1 MIINETKI
9 VIDKDNNSTTHNG
22 VSYALYKRLKKSAKM
37 VGLTEDNHLVI
48 VTITDKQLIGGRNL
62 HRGKAVELSEN
73 VVMFDGD
80 TYDYNKRNKS
90 VMVVRKDKYRFEKAE
105 LYVHVEA

>member
-9 VIDKDNNSTTHNG
+9 VIDSDNNSTTNNG
-22 VSYALYKRLKKSAKM
+22 VSYALYKRLKKSARF
-37 VGLTEDNHLVI
+37 VGLTEDQHLVI
-48 VTITDKQLIGGRNL
+48 VTTTDKILIGGRNI

-80 TYDYNKRNKS
+80 SYDYNKKNKS

-105 LYVHVEA
+105 LYIPLEA